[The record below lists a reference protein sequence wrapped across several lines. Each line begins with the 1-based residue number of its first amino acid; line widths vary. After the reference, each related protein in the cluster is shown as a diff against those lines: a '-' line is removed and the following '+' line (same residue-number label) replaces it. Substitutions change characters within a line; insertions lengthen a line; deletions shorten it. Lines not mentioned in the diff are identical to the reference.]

1 MRTAEE
7 LEAGLAE
14 VRRSPTDGGTLD
26 LIVRRPEVG
35 EREVVEHG
43 ELDLHQGLVGDNW
56 GPRGSRHTED
66 GSAERDR
73 QLTVMNARAAALFA
87 GDPERRSLAG
97 DQLFVDLDL
106 SLENLPAG
114 TRLSI
119 GSAVIEVSP
128 LPHTGCAKFRQRF
141 GPPASKLVASPVGR
155 ELNLRGINA
164 RVVVPGRIAVGDR
177 VRKAP

>member
-7 LEAGLAE
+7 LDAGLDE
-14 VRRSPTDGGTLD
+14 VRRSPDDVGRVE
-26 LIVRRPEVG
+26 LIVRRPDIGEREEVG
-35 EREVVEHG
+35 EA
-43 ELDLHQGLVGDNW
+43 ELDLDHGLVGDNW

-66 GSAERDR
+66 GSAEPER

-87 GDPERRSLAG
+87 EEPERRSLAG

-106 SLENLPAG
+106 SGENLPPG
-114 TRLSI
+114 TRLAL
-119 GSAVIEVSP
+119 GTAVIEVTV

-141 GPPASKLVASPVGR
+141 GPAASKLVASPVGR

-164 RVVVPGRIAVGDR
+164 RVVVAGVVRVGDE
-177 VRKAP
+177 VRKTA